1 MHHVSP
7 PEKNKLVIEVNDHG
21 TWCMV
26 DNMVHIFG
34 FYTWKRPLMGN
45 PLFKM
50 LSHFWLEFYDP
61 SS

>member
-26 DNMVHIFG
+26 DNMVHI
-34 FYTWKRPLMGN
+34 LNLIIEVMA
-45 PLFKM
+45 
-50 LSHFWLEFYDP
+50 EFHDFDDP
-61 SS
+61 WR